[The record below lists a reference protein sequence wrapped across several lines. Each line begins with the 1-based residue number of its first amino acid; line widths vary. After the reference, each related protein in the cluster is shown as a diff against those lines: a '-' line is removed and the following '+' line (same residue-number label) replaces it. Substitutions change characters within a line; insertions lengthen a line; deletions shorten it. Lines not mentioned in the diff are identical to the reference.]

1 MAAQQAKRTTGQIVL
16 LVVGVVLLLIA
27 LAVVGAGGTAIWA
40 STDKDSHGYHS
51 TGLHRL
57 DSSTSA
63 IATKNIDLA
72 TSVPEWLFGKI
83 RIEARSAGEAPL
95 FVGIGHKEDVER
107 YLTGVQH
114 DVLTDVDFDPFRAH
128 YDRSPG
134 TRTPEPPA
142 SQTFWVASVH
152 GTGTQELIWD
162 TDDGSWSVVLMNAD
176 ASPGVDAQVKAG
188 AEIPYA
194 LWIGLGVLVLGLL
207 IGAGATLMIVKGWR
221 RRPLPPAAPP
231 PPEPAPP
238 PEPEAV

>member
-1 MAAQQAKRTTGQIVL
+1 MATQQQAPRTTGQIVL
-16 LVVGVVLLLIA
+16 LVVGILLMLLA
-27 LAVVGAGGTAIWA
+27 LAVAGAGGTAIWA

-57 DSSTSA
+57 DSSTRA

-83 RIEARSAGEAPL
+83 RIEARPAGEAPI
-95 FVGIGHKEDVER
+95 FVGIGHKDDVER
-107 YLTGVQH
+107 YLAGVQH

-128 YDRSPG
+128 YDRQPG
-134 TRTPEPPA
+134 TETPKPPA

-152 GTGTQELIWD
+152 GSGTQVLTWD

-176 ASPGVDAQVKAG
+176 GSPNVDARVKAG

-194 LWIGLGVLVLGLL
+194 LWIGLGVLAIGFL
-207 IGAGATLMIVKGWR
+207 IAAGATVMIVKGWR
-221 RRPLPPAAPP
+221 RRPLPQ
-231 PPEPAPP
+231 PEPPAP
-238 PEPEAV
+238 AV